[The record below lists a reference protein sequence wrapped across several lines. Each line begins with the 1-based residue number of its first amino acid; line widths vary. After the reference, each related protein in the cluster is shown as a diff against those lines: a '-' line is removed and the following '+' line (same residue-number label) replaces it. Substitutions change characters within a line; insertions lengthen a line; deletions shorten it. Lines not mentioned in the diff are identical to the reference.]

1 MVYQK
6 MEEGPQNIN
15 YHTAKTK
22 YIQKEF
28 IYLKYTEAVL
38 FI

>member
-1 MVYQK
+1 

-22 YIQKEF
+22 YIQREL
-28 IYLKYTEAVL
+28 IYLKCTKSQL
-38 FI
+38 L